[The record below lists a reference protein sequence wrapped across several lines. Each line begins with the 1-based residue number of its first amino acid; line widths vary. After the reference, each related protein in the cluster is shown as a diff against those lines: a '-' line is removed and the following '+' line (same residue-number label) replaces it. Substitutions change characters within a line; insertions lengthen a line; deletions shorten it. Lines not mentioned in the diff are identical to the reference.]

1 MKGMIFSVIPSG
13 KFSETSQ
20 NSNMTVDALPAAE
33 NNRFMHC
40 RGALWENGLQSHW
53 IPWPWYFT
61 EGIWSLHYYIC
72 TAPRS
77 TRESRTHWHSDFPMS
92 SPQHVPQFFGNF
104 RNLGGDSLGSHHS
117 RNPNL
122 WKNSMVRL
130 YLAMTPPRH
139 QAPVKSGTQLL
150 RQSSL
155 QNFHQP
161 IILPTQFG
169 RRRWPF
175 AEMSLKS
182 LKPFTPPKVTW
193 IPKIAAKYLN
203 PEIYV

>member
-1 MKGMIFSVIPSG
+1 MILYRRNMIATFLHLHCTKIYQGKSDTLTFRFSY
-13 KFSETSQ
+13 E
-20 NSNMTVDALPAAE
+20 LP
-33 NNRFMHC
+33 
-40 RGALWENGLQSHW
+40 
-53 IPWPWYFT
+53 
-61 EGIWSLHYYIC
+61 
-72 TAPRS
+72 S
-77 TRESRTHWHSDFPMS
+77 TRATILWQFQESW
-92 SPQHVPQFFGNF
+92 
-104 RNLGGDSLGSHHS
+104 GDSLVSHHS
-117 RNPNL
+117 RNPDL

-182 LKPFTPPKVTW
+182 LKPFTPPKITW

-203 PEIYV
+203 PEIYVLKKKAIVFVGIQKLDFGNFNKHLESW